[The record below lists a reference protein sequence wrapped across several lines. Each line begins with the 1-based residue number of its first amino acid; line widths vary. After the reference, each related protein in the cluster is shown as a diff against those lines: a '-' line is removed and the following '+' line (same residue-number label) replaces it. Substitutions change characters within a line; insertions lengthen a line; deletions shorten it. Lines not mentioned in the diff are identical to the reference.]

1 MARPG
6 RQRPNDPFK
15 LFREGLQAGGIE
27 GLRSGLI
34 GKKATLDGPYEH
46 HSNILP
52 WRESG
57 AEVIE
62 IDEDPATG
70 GPDLDVLRR
79 TLEEAL
85 APALLVVAFSAASN
99 VTGVLTDVLAVTRVL
114 QEYGAK
120 SIWDYAGGGPYLPI
134 NMRPGRGVAIE
145 AVSISP
151 HKFIGGQEPPA
162 C

>member
-6 RQRPNDPFK
+6 RQTPNDPFK

-34 GKKATLDGPYEH
+34 GKKATLDGPFEH

-79 TLEEAL
+79 TLEEA
-85 APALLVVAFSAASN
+85 PASLGSSN
-99 VTGVLTDVLAVTRVL
+99 VTGVLTDVPAVLVCCRNTGQSRFGTIP
-114 QEYGAK
+114 GAGLICR
-120 SIWDYAGGGPYLPI
+120 STCAPDG
-134 NMRPGRGVAIE
+134 E
-145 AVSISP
+145 
-151 HKFIGGQEPPA
+151 
-162 C
+162 